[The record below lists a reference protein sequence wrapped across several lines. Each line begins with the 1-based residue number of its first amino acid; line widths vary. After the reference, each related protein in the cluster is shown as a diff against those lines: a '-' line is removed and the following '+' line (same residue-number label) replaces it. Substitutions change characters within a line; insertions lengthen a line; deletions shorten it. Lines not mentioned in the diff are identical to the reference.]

1 MSGIADMPVEEVTW
15 VCSACKTE
23 HTTPLPPED
32 AEIGWN
38 PSLDVLYDE
47 WIRGH
52 TAGFHDV
59 RGRVI
64 DLLNDLIREI
74 PDAD

>member
-1 MSGIADMPVEEVTW
+1 MSEVSDSIDKGVVW
-15 VCSACKTE
+15 ICAACKAE
-23 HTTPLPPED
+23 HTTPLSPED
-32 AEIGWN
+32 ASIGWN